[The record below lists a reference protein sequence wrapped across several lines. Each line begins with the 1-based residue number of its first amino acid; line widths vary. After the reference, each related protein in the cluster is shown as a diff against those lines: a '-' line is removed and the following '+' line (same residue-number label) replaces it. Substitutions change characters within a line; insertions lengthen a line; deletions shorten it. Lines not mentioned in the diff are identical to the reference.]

1 MKCKYCGNTVPD
13 GSVFCNIC
21 GERLVKAKAKA
32 KTEISVPKPRQ
43 LKNGDWYAQMMIKGE
58 TYYVTAPTEKEYYAK
73 ARAIKSGQKAVNKT
87 ENATLRQLMRKY
99 IDANINVLSPETI
112 RTYEIIYKNRFVKYM
127 DKPISAINFQSMISD
142 EAAAYAPK
150 TVSNGWGLV
159 TASLSAVRYPL
170 PDVNL
175 PKIPESDEPF
185 LDCDE
190 IAEFL
195 KTVRGRNVE
204 LAAILA
210 LHSLRVSEI
219 IDLDVSQIKGD
230 HILVRGA
237 TVRDRF
243 NAQVHKDTNKTRR
256 STRSVPII
264 IDRLYE
270 LLPESG
276 KLVSCT
282 PNTILKN
289 VKKACVDAGVTL
301 CGTHDLRRSFCS
313 LAYYLKL
320 NSQTTML
327 IGGWSDLG
335 TVEKVYRKLSE
346 REKNEDIEKLRAFFS
361 NITINS

>member
-1 MKCKYCGNTVPD
+1 
-13 GSVFCNIC
+13 
-21 GERLVKAKAKA
+21 
-32 KTEISVPKPRQ
+32 
-43 LKNGDWYAQMMIKGE
+43 MMIKGE
-58 TYYVTAPTEKEYYAK
+58 TYYVTAPTEKEYYTK
-73 ARAIKSGQKAVNKT
+73 ARAIKTGQLTAEKNDRV
-87 ENATLRQLMRKY
+87 TLRQLMRKY

-112 RTYEIIYKNRFVKYM
+112 RTYEIIYKNRFKTYM
-127 DKPISAINFQSMISD
+127 DKPVSTINFQSMISD
-142 EAAAYAPK
+142 EAAEYAPK

-159 TASLSAVRYPL
+159 TAALSAIRYPI

-195 KTVRGRNVE
+195 KTIRGRNVE

-230 HILVRGA
+230 HIYVRGA

-243 NAQVHKDTNKTRR
+243 NTLVHKDTNKTKR
-256 STRSVPII
+256 STRPVPII

-313 LAYYLKL
+313 LAYYLGL

-327 IGGWSDLG
+327 IGGWSNLS
-335 TVEKVYRKLSE
+335 TVEKVYRRLSE

-361 NITINS
+361 NIMVSP